1 MSEHQ
6 IGLLLI
12 RHVKIS
18 GKPKNREFN
27 ISIVYLLYCVTPVCR
42 STQCT
47 VSCKYLMRIEMMWW
61 DILML
66 ESLEERKVQCV
77 TFIWGKN
84 CQAQIQVQEK
94 YNVWLFFEMRIVK
107 FKVRSR
113 SKSESR
119 SWFGKNFCLNKLLL
133 VLSKPF
139 FIIWIIRLNRAWVF
153 SRSNFYLFLI
163 SFNNIDV
170 TAIFRRRTANK

>member
-1 MSEHQ
+1 MSEYQ

-47 VSCKYLMRIEMMWW
+47 VSCKYLMRREMMWW

-94 YNVWLFFEMRIVK
+94 YNVWLFLRWEL
-107 FKVRSR
+107 SS
-113 SKSESR
+113 SKSDPGQSQ
-119 SWFGKNFCLNKLLL
+119 SQGHGLAKTFFWTVTPCLVKT
-133 VLSKPF
+133 F
-139 FIIWIIRLNRAWVF
+139 FYNLDF
-153 SRSNFYLFLI
+153 Q
-163 SFNNIDV
+163 
-170 TAIFRRRTANK
+170 TQ